1 MMHRKQ
7 VLALSALTLLLMFIC
22 VIVFSWIV
30 SSVNPSLPIRSM
42 ISEEGVRQF
51 MGGFAYC
58 LASPLL
64 VWLVLCSI
72 AWGTFRYSGFCD
84 AILCVYRG
92 RPITYREKHAL
103 IISAIFFIVFC
114 IVIISLT
121 FVPHAVL
128 LEVTGELCPSAF
140 TAGAVPL
147 FAFIVI
153 VLSLSYGISC
163 GKLGDLYQVY
173 KTLYVGIKCQ
183 PHYGRFIFLL
193 CNFILRLCLSSFEN
207 EIVSGALEKIIEEL
221 QCIS

>member
-72 AWGTFRYSGFCD
+72 AWGTFRYSCFCD
-84 AILCVYRG
+84 AILCVYRR

-103 IISAIFFIVFC
+103 IVSAIFFIVFC

-128 LEVTGELCPSAF
+128 LGVTGELCPSAF

-173 KTLYVGIKCQ
+173 KSLYVGIKMSASLW
-183 PHYGRFIFLL
+183 PIYIFVMQLY
-193 CNFILRLCLSSFEN
+193 FAVMF
-207 EIVSGALEKIIEEL
+207 VFF
-221 QCIS
+221 

>member
-51 MGGFAYC
+51 MGGFASS

-64 VWLVLCSI
+64 VWFVLCSI
-72 AWGTFRYSGFCD
+72 AWGTFLYSGFCD
-84 AILCVYRG
+84 VILCVYRG

-103 IISAIFFIVFC
+103 IIAAIFFIVFF

-128 LEVTGELCPSAF
+128 LGVTGDLYPSAF
-140 TAGAVPL
+140 TAGVVPL
-147 FAFIVI
+147 VAFMII

-163 GKLGDLYQVY
+163 GKLGNLYHVY
-173 KTLYVGIKCQ
+173 KSLYVGIKMSASLW
-183 PHYGRFIFLL
+183 PIYIFVMQLY
-193 CNFILRLCLSSFEN
+193 FAVMF
-207 EIVSGALEKIIEEL
+207 VFF
-221 QCIS
+221 

>member
-84 AILCVYRG
+84 AILCV
-92 RPITYREKHAL
+92 
-103 IISAIFFIVFC
+103 FI
-114 IVIISLT
+114 
-121 FVPHAVL
+121 
-128 LEVTGELCPSAF
+128 GGGPS
-140 TAGAVPL
+140 
-147 FAFIVI
+147 
-153 VLSLSYGISC
+153 
-163 GKLGDLYQVY
+163 
-173 KTLYVGIKCQ
+173 
-183 PHYGRFIFLL
+183 H
-193 CNFILRLCLSSFEN
+193 
-207 EIVSGALEKIIEEL
+207 IERNMH
-221 QCIS
+221 